1 MATDLT
7 TLQTANQE
15 LAEALAVMQHTV
27 DELKMQQGLL
37 LDAVVN
43 IIQGRWD
50 AAQFGHHSVE
60 ADVVALN
67 PALQGKVNAVP
78 FVQGR

>member
-1 MATDLT
+1 MATDVT
-7 TLQTANQE
+7 ALQSANQE
-15 LAEALAVMQHTV
+15 LAQALAVMQHSV
-27 DELKMQQGLL
+27 DQLKLQQALL
-37 LDAVVN
+37 VDALVN

-50 AAQFGHHSVE
+50 AAQFGNRSVE

-78 FVQGR
+78 FVHGR